1 MTEETL
7 TDIEFDNESEAVDAL
22 AERIENKET
31 RDELLEVIDQAAG
44 ALIDECGLDTEIDCD
59 SLARG
64 LTIGYA
70 EWICRFLDSGVKNP
84 ESLPRLI
91 DDVRDDPIHNSQIV
105 LGRMGDRSRPCLL
118 VSRAMWSQRRSSKT
132 C

>member
-1 MTEETL
+1 MTEETF

-22 AERIENKET
+22 TEGIENKEI
-31 RDELLEVIDQAAG
+31 RDELLEAIDQAAST
-44 ALIDECGLDTEIDCD
+44 LIHEYDLDTEIDCG

-84 ESLPRLI
+84 ESIPRLI
-91 DDVRDDPIHNSQIV
+91 DDVKDDPIHNSQIV
-105 LGRMGDRSRPCLL
+105 LGRMADRSRPYLL
-118 VSRAMWSQRRSSKT
+118 VSRAMWNQRRLSDK
-132 C
+132 